1 MSSQFYD
8 SNNSEN
14 VSVEI
19 LLEDTFHPNTIM
31 YNSSGNKL
39 ECPTYY
45 SSEPIKGSIQ
55 VILNNNSSRIYHSG
69 IKIELIGEIQINMNN
84 NDENNNISNNQ
95 FNRFLSLTNNISSQG
110 ALSKENNIYD
120 FEFKS
125 IEKQYDS
132 YKGTKFSIRYIL
144 LVTIDMGMSSIKK
157 EKEICI
163 FNCDKNLKKIKDIFL
178 EDNNKIKVEIGV
190 ESLLHVCFE
199 LDRKNFHLKDTI
211 TGKVSFKKI
220 NLELE
225 NMLIRIIKI
234 ESLFGNEG
242 EIEPLGIYEIMEGSP
257 SSTDDIIYFKIYLKG
272 FNNLSQTIKNE
283 MNDNI
288 RVTFYLSLEICDS
301 ENRNFFKKIEINLFR
316 LPEEY
321 YNKMRQ
327 NVLEGKINNF
337 YEVNDFNL
345 EKNNNIKNSNKKL
358 KNKNKKSKIK
368 NLFSNI
374 KDPLDNNIRI
384 ENNNSDDEDEKDEK
398 EEKEEN
404 NINNDIND
412 INNNIDINKQNVNKE
427 EIKQKQ
433 KKKKISSLFNPDFD

>member
-1 MSSQFYD
+1 MSSQIYD
-8 SNNSEN
+8 SNYSEN
-14 VSVEI
+14 ANIEI
-19 LLEDTFHPNTIM
+19 LLEDTFHPNTILSNI
-31 YNSSGNKL
+31 YGNKL
-39 ECPTYY
+39 ECPTFYG
-45 SSEPIKGSIQ
+45 SEPIKGSVQI
-55 VILNNNSSRIYHSG
+55 ILNNNSSRLHHSG
-69 IKIELIGEIQINMNN
+69 IKIELIGEIDIHMND
-84 NDENNNISNNQ
+84 NDENNNITNNQ
-95 FNRFLSLTNNISSQG
+95 FNRFLSLTNNLSSQG
-110 ALSKENNIYD
+110 ILNKENNIYD

-125 IEKQYDS
+125 VEKQYDS
-132 YKGTKFSIRYIL
+132 YKGTQFSIRYIL

-163 FNCDKNLKKIKDIFL
+163 FNCDKNLKKINQLFI

-225 NMLIRIIKI
+225 NMSLRIIKI
-234 ESLFGNEG
+234 ESLFGKEG

-257 SSTDDIIYFKIYLKG
+257 SSTEDIIYFKMYLKG
-272 FNNLSQTIKNE
+272 FNNLTQTIKNE
-283 MNDNI
+283 MNNNI
-288 RVTFYLSLEICDS
+288 RVSYYLSLEICDS

-327 NVLEGKINNF
+327 NILEGK
-337 YEVNDFNL
+337 
-345 EKNNNIKNSNKKL
+345 KNNIYDINDINLGNNNKINIIKNNKK
-358 KNKNKKSKIK
+358 KENKNKKNKIK
-368 NLFSNI
+368 NLFANI
-374 KDPLDNNIRI
+374 KNPLADNINI
-384 ENNNSDDEDEKDEK
+384 ENNYSDDE

-404 NINNDIND
+404 NNNKIV
-412 INNNIDINKQNVNKE
+412 NNNVDKNFENENKD

-433 KKKKISSLFNPDFD
+433 KKKKISSLFNSDFD